1 MFTLINVN
9 IEVCI
14 HVYICDKNRLFLI
27 FATMNLFVEEKLLSY
42 FSWLR
47 LTLTLNARNRIPV
60 RVIMKTFASG
70 RNERIVYQSLKDLNL
85 PHGKVCFKL
94 FFCLL

>member
-1 MFTLINVN
+1 
-9 IEVCI
+9 
-14 HVYICDKNRLFLI
+14 
-27 FATMNLFVEEKLLSY
+27 MNLFVKEKSLSY

-94 FFCLL
+94 LFLLVVMIMIIVIPIIIIFSLGL